1 MVNSYEA
8 LGFVDRPFNPSG
20 LPPMVRRYA
29 TMGLDKE
36 VNEVM
41 KAVSVFLR
49 GSDNMLLVVIGPY
62 GFGKSDLLDDVEEK
76 LKELNVDI
84 IRTALSLSMN
94 IKDYLVNKLSERDP
108 SKPMVIMF
116 DEADELTRAVSI
128 SGGVNNDV
136 KNAIMQV
143 TGLIRAILEPKNY
156 AQLLNL
162 KPSSLGRVMII
173 AAFTPQL
180 YYGILRNS
188 VPDVFDI
195 ARGRVFKEVVIDDRV
210 PYWLYEAIVENRLL
224 SYSKP
229 ERLKAIMDG
238 KINPLWPFNRE
249 SLSLIYL
256 IARRMENGQVS
267 PRNLIKLTSKLFEMI
282 IENNGQLDV
291 NLLLSFIT
299 LELGKYVNLDLLNEL
314 RKYGNELLGVA
325 LSGIPVKASPS
336 IELTGLVERVKVIEV
351 NPDNPSEV
359 HKVNNL
365 RMIYGKPPI
374 ITDDLRNLSIEYGS
388 YYTVPTNRGVKLFVI
403 LPPDANLEGFIG
415 YDAYIL
421 KKGIHD
427 KLLGLA
433 NTEGAVLDEL
443 GSFIRQLATMRPI
456 DVADRVIS
464 MLAKNNPI
472 KVQDGLRVAIVDN
485 VLDARLAYVT
495 LDNPDKAANIA
506 LNCGV
511 KVNGQVKYVDGLIAL
526 VVNDQALT
534 RQLSVNL
541 NVRWCNTYDS
551 SQRILLLSYG
561 SDSIEELRNTLIG
574 LYVLSKFSKVPSE
587 YSSQVQVAMRFI
599 ERVSAFRDSL
609 RNHLLQ
615 YTLGLPRR
623 KEGKRDAIKS
633 IIKGWIEGKVDQQ
646 LPPAFNC
653 GEKPCISRVEYT
665 LVNYLSNVGK
675 PVDERELEQIIRG
688 LFPVQLWREFREH
701 DLVELMRLR
710 GLLHDHNGKY
720 ILTTTSDGFRRAVED
735 TCIKVRELG
744 KLLGSSITINI
755 DGINLTLQTS
765 LSNLQDSVK
774 ALEDECKLLMTVIG
788 NPSEDDLK
796 KLAKINLRLLD
807 IQNEVNEVKGRE
819 ENLVNEVKAII
830 GNLNAIINSIGSEQG
845 VRAELKDAVKAR
857 VNELRELV
865 TKVMGNL
872 SGLSVDKAY
881 EALKTLND
889 NVTREANRL
898 RRELE
903 VATSILLYAHEY
915 STLTMVLSK
924 ISQLINGG
932 DSKPKDEA
940 NINVLDSIIELLS
953 KDSLEDLE
961 IALSEYEGRVKEARA
976 RLMDYINKAKTKVT
990 KMINSINWLKYRGL
1004 LNQDVHIPSLD
1015 SMNLNELRVSIE
1027 NLVSINKLII
1037 SKLSE
1042 VSSRLNVPLN
1052 VLAYIASNGPNVGLD
1067 EVVMARELGMESRVI
1082 VNYLEILWRAKLVE
1096 KRYVS

>member
-1 MVNSYEA
+1 MVNRYEA

-20 LPPMVRRYA
+20 LPPMTRRYS

-116 DEADELTRAVSI
+116 DEADELTRAVSM

-156 AQLLNL
+156 ASLLNL
-162 KPSSLGRVMII
+162 KPSSLGRIMII

-180 YYGILRNS
+180 YYSILRNS

-224 SYSKP
+224 SYSTT
-229 ERLKAIMDG
+229 ERLKAIKDG
-238 KINPLWPFNRE
+238 KISPLWPFNRE
-249 SLSLIYL
+249 LLSLIYL
-256 IARRMENGQVS
+256 IARRMENGQAS
-267 PRNLIKLTSKLFEMI
+267 PRNLIKLTSKLFEMA
-282 IENNGQLDV
+282 IENNGQLSV
-291 NLLLSFIT
+291 NLVLSFVT
-299 LELGKYVNLDLLNEL
+299 SELGKYVNLDLLNEL
-314 RKYGNELLGVA
+314 KTYGDEVLGVA
-325 LSGIPVKASPS
+325 LSGIPVKANSN
-336 IELTGLVERVKVIEV
+336 IELTGLVEKVKVIEV
-351 NPDNPSEV
+351 NPDNPSELR
-359 HKVNNL
+359 KVNNV

-374 ITDDLRNLSIEYGS
+374 IVDDLRNLSIEYGS
-388 YYTVPTNRGVKLFVI
+388 YYTVPTDRGIRLFVI
-403 LPPDANLEGFIG
+403 LPPDANLEGFVS

-421 KKGIHD
+421 KKSIHD
-427 KLLGLA
+427 KLLGLVSA
-433 NTEGAVLDEL
+433 EGASVDEL
-443 GSFIRQLATMRPI
+443 GNFIKQLAAMKPV
-456 DVADRVIS
+456 DVAGRIIG
-464 MLAKNNPI
+464 MLAKSDAI

-485 VLDARLAYVT
+485 VLDARLAYAT
-495 LDNPDKAANIA
+495 LDNPDKVASIA

-526 VVNDQALT
+526 VVNDQVLT
-534 RQLSVNL
+534 NQLNTNL
-541 NVRWCNTYDS
+541 NIKWCNTYDA

-574 LYVLSKFSKVPSE
+574 LYVLSRFSKVPSE

-609 RNHLLQ
+609 RNHILQ

-623 KEGKRDAIKS
+623 REGKRDAIRGIVES
-633 IIKGWIEGKVDQQ
+633 WIEGKVDQQ
-646 LPPAFNC
+646 LPPAFRC
-653 GEKPCISRVEYT
+653 GDKPCISRVEST

-675 PVDERELEQIIRG
+675 PIDERELEQIIRG

-720 ILTTTSDGFRRAVED
+720 ILTAGDGFRRAVED
-735 TCIKVRELG
+735 TCSRIRELSKSLDSG
-744 KLLGSSITINI
+744 ITINI
-755 DGINLTLQTS
+755 NGVNLTLQAG
-765 LSNLQDSVK
+765 LSNLQGSVK
-774 ALEDECKLLMTVIG
+774 ALEDECRLLMTVIR

-796 KLAKINLRLLD
+796 RLAKINLRLLD
-807 IQNEVNEVKGRE
+807 IQSEADEVKGKE
-819 ENLVNEVKAII
+819 GNLVNEIKAII
-830 GNLNAIINSIGSEQG
+830 GNLNTIIDSIGGEQG
-845 VRAELKDAVKAR
+845 IRAELKDAVRAK
-857 VNELRELV
+857 VNELKELINRV
-865 TKVMGNL
+865 VGNL
-872 SGLSVDKAY
+872 NGLSVDKAY
-881 EALKTLND
+881 EALKALND
-889 NVTREANRL
+889 NVTREINRL

-915 STLTMVLSK
+915 SMITMTLSK
-924 ISQLINGG
+924 ISQLINEG
-932 DSKPKDEA
+932 DSVLKD
-940 NINVLDSIIELLS
+940 NTSIDVVDSIVELLS
-953 KDSLEDLE
+953 RDSLEDLE
-961 IALSEYEGRVKEARA
+961 IALSEYESRVKEARA
-976 RLMDYINKAKTKVT
+976 RLMDYINKARFKVT
-990 KMINSINWLKYRGL
+990 KISNSINWLRHRGL
-1004 LNQDVHIPSLD
+1004 LNQDVAIPSLNFT
-1015 SMNLNELRVSIE
+1015 NLNELRMSIE
-1027 NLVSINKLII
+1027 NLVAINKLIA

-1042 VSSRLNVPLN
+1042 ISNKLNVPLS
-1052 VLAYIASNGPNVGLD
+1052 VLTYIASNGPNVGID
-1067 EVVMARELGMESRVI
+1067 EVVMARELGMESKDV
-1082 VNYLEILWRAKLVE
+1082 VNYLETLWRAKLVE